1 MINRVGLMN
10 VTRRKIVFSVILLAA
25 IGAILLVW
33 SELRERMYDL
43 HYTPKASQMTFEFK
57 TPTQVPFA
65 EMKVTDFTVG
75 EDQRE
80 AEMSLLN
87 ADINMMD
94 IRISS
99 SKPEYEADKIER
111 VEIGQDMY
119 GDFIP
124 NDAGRRILTWKDDL
138 YYEMIY
144 YPKLTPREVSKTQL
158 IQMAESFK
166 KMD

>member
-1 MINRVGLMN
+1 MINSIGFLN
-10 VTRRKIVFSVILLAA
+10 VTKRKRLYSVIVVAS
-25 IGAILLVW
+25 ILTILFIW
-33 SELRERMYDL
+33 SELRDRMYDL

-65 EMKVTDFTVG
+65 EMKVTGFTVG

-111 VEIGQDMY
+111 VKIGHDIY

-124 NDAGRRILTWKDDL
+124 DIAGRRVLSWKDDL
-138 YYEMIY
+138 YYEVTY
-144 YPKLTPREVSKTQL
+144 YPKLTPKEVSKTQL
-158 IQMAESFK
+158 IQMAESFQ
-166 KMD
+166 